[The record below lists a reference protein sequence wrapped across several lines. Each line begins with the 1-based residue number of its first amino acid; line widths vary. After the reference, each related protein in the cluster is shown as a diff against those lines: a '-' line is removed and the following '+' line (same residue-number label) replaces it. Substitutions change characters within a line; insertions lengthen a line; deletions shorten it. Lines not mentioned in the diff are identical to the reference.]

1 MFLLLLVD
9 ADDLGEDGFV
19 YVFEKDGVVDDER
32 DRGGQH
38 VGEIEGDEAT
48 VLCAG
53 SSVVRGVEGVLVQLL
68 EPQDGWQMRGVPQY
82 VEAYLP
88 HVLVDRALD
97 GEQLLLGDR
106 IPRFRVVRRHGLQ
119 PFELVVVMVRF
130 AEVVEFRGELGEL
143 FQDRLRDVR
152 DVLDL
157 GDLVLDPGDLVAQQH
172 VGGGEVAFRF
182 LEFGIQYP

>member
-1 MFLLLLVD
+1 
-9 ADDLGEDGFV
+9 
-19 YVFEKDGVVDDER
+19 
-32 DRGGQH
+32 
-38 VGEIEGDEAT
+38 
-48 VLCAG
+48 
-53 SSVVRGVEGVLVQLL
+53 
-68 EPQDGWQMRGVPQY
+68 MRGVPQY

-143 FQDRLRDVR
+143 FQDCLRTF
-152 DVLDL
+152 
-157 GDLVLDPGDLVAQQH
+157 GT
-172 VGGGEVAFRF
+172 F
-182 LEFGIQYP
+182 LISVIWFLIRAISSPSSM